1 MSRYGASP
9 LHLLAHGLAF
19 ALAGFALLQLLGT
32 STALRIAVWLVAAVV
47 LHDFLLLPFYS
58 ALDRAAGRLAPGAA
72 VNHVRV
78 PAGISGVLL
87 LVYLPGITGKGD
99 PVLEGVSG
107 RTLDGALETW
117 LLITAALFAVSAAVY
132 AARRQRRA

>member
-1 MSRYGASP
+1 MTRRYGASP
-9 LHLLAHGLAF
+9 LHLVAHALAF
-19 ALAGFALLQLLGT
+19 ALAGFALLQVLGT
-32 STALRIAVWLVAAVV
+32 GTAVTILLWLAAAIV

-78 PAGISGVLL
+78 PAGISAVLL
-87 LVYLPGITGKGD
+87 LVYLPGVTGKGD

-107 RTLDGALETW
+107 RTLDGALEAW
-117 LLITAALFAVSAAVY
+117 LAITAALFAVSAIVY
-132 AARRQRRA
+132 AVRRRRA